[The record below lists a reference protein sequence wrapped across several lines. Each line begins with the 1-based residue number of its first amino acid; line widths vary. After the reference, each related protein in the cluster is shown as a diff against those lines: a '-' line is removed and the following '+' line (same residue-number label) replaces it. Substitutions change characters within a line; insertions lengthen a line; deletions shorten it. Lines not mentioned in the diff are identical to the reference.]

1 MTLEEAL
8 HENEQLRRENAA
20 LRAEN
25 AQLHKRLGDLEKLV
39 RALQEQLLE
48 AQRANKRQAAP
59 FSKGE
64 PKANPK
70 KPGRKRRHKGA
81 FREPPKHVDTIK
93 EARLPEACPE
103 CGGAVS
109 EERVDAQYQI
119 DIPRV
124 KPKTTQFN
132 VHVGQCI
139 ACGCRLQGRHPE
151 QTSNALGRAAVQI
164 GPRALSLAAEAK
176 HLLGVPY
183 GKIAHFFQKAFGLRV
198 NRSTLARADQ
208 RVAQAHHSSYEQ
220 IQQVVQA
227 SPATHVDETGWKVAG
242 RLAWLWTAATRQAT
256 LYLIHRRRGHEVVE
270 DLLGPAYPGKLICDS
285 FLAYE
290 ALEYPQQKCLQHL
303 IRRGLE
309 LEAIKLGRAKKFGQA
324 VAHLLRQAI
333 HLRHRFQAGEHSV
346 HGYAIACGRVEAAC
360 NRLLIG
366 RLVDEDNVRLFNL
379 LRRQRHRLFAFL
391 YDEDLEPT
399 NALAEQALR
408 PAVAIRKMSACNRSW
423 RGAHVHTILMSVL
436 RTCRQQGQDFLSWTI
451 QRLRSR
457 EELQPLW
464 LTGLASQVP

>member
-1 MTLEEAL
+1 
-8 HENEQLRRENAA
+8 
-20 LRAEN
+20 
-25 AQLHKRLGDLEKLV
+25 
-39 RALQEQLLE
+39 
-48 AQRANKRQAAP
+48 
-59 FSKGE
+59 
-64 PKANPK
+64 
-70 KPGRKRRHKGA
+70 
-81 FREPPKHVDTIK
+81 
-93 EARLPEACPE
+93 
-103 CGGAVS
+103 
-109 EERVDAQYQI
+109 
-119 DIPRV
+119 
-124 KPKTTQFN
+124 
-132 VHVGQCI
+132 
-139 ACGCRLQGRHPE
+139 
-151 QTSNALGRAAVQI
+151 
-164 GPRALSLAAEAK
+164 LSLAAEAK

-208 RVAQAHHSSYEQ
+208 RVAQAHHSSYAQ

-290 ALEYPQQKCLQHL
+290 ALDYPQQKCLQHL

-333 HLRHRFQAGEHSV
+333 HLRHRFQVGEHSV
-346 HGYAIACGRVEAAC
+346 RGYAIACGRVEAAC

-379 LRRQRHRLFAFL
+379 LHRQRHRLFAFL

-451 QRLRSR
+451 QRLRSSIAA
-457 EELQPLW
+457 QPLW
-464 LTGLASQVP
+464 LTSLVPPGL

>member
-1 MTLEEAL
+1 MTLEQAL
-8 HENEQLRRENAA
+8 RENEA

-25 AQLHKRLGDLEKLV
+25 AQLHKRLAEVEKLV
-39 RALQEQLLE
+39 QTLQEQLLE
-48 AQRANKRQAAP
+48 AQRAAKRQAAP

-64 PKANPK
+64 PEAHPK
-70 KPGRKRRHKGA
+70 KPGRKRKHKGT
-81 FREPPKHVDTIK
+81 FREVPQQVDVVK

-208 RVAQAHHSSYEQ
+208 RVAQAHHASYAQ

-256 LYLIHRRRGHEVVE
+256 LYLIHRRRGHEFKTQALLST
-270 DLLGPAYPGKLICDS
+270 DLNLKPKQILQWFILRWRLEVTFREAREHLGMETQRQWSDKAILRTTPALLALFSLVTLI
-285 FLAYE
+285 AH
-290 ALEYPQQKCLQHL
+290 QHAK
-303 IRRGLE
+303 RR
-309 LEAIKLGRAKKFGQA
+309 KKFPMRQTAWYHKPKPTFSDALALVRAQIWTQEVFPTCASASDGQKP
-324 VAHLLRQAI
+324 L
-333 HLRHRFQAGEHSV
+333 GELPS
-346 HGYAIACGRVEAAC
+346 
-360 NRLLIG
+360 
-366 RLVDEDNVRLFNL
+366 RLFS
-379 LRRQRHRLFAFL
+379 
-391 YDEDLEPT
+391 
-399 NALAEQALR
+399 ALCY
-408 PAVAIRKMSACNRSW
+408 S
-423 RGAHVHTILMSVL
+423 T
-436 RTCRQQGQDFLSWTI
+436 
-451 QRLRSR
+451 
-457 EELQPLW
+457 
-464 LTGLASQVP
+464 